1 MPGRRVICVSDGVRH
16 ASPSRDIRTLVVVC
30 TRALSLSPSLFLSL
44 SFSRGTREPRDGVR
58 RKDKWTVSQSVSQ
71 VDRGRG
77 DGSGSRWQVSRRGHF
92 STPHDAATVRARSIR
107 HSKQSARYVH
117 SSQDASDNGR
127 SRRHRRAATT
137 TISAALRQPTDEPAS
152 QPASQPTSQ
161 PTDRPTDR
169 PDGRTDQRTHAC
181 TRKTR
186 CPAHVKAV
194 RCRFET
200 LRETT

>member
-1 MPGRRVICVSDGVRH
+1 MPGRRVICVNDGVRH
-16 ASPSRDIRTLVVVC
+16 ASPSRDIRTLVVVRRVYA
-30 TRALSLSPSLFLSL
+30 RALSLSLPPSSSL

-77 DGSGSRWQVSRRGHF
+77 DGSGSCWQVSRRGHF

-107 HSKQSARYVH
+107 HSKQSVRYVH
-117 SSQDASDNGR
+117 SSRDASDNGR

-137 TISAALRQPTDEPAS
+137 TISAALRQPTD
-152 QPASQPTSQ
+152 QPA
-161 PTDRPTDR
+161 DR

-186 CPAHVKAV
+186 CPAHVKAA